1 MVREVLKIYT
11 DNGLG
16 VNNPSFLGLEIT
28 DYSFKPVR
36 MGVSDFQ
43 AELKYGRCLDDDWT
57 GREYV
62 TFRGE
67 RHYIRHTPTSK
78 KDNTDER
85 WTHSLVFVSESAEIL
100 GNVLFYD
107 AVYDH
112 ALTKDKPCSN
122 STKVTFFGDI
132 REFCDRLNCSL
143 KYRGI
148 GDSIL
153 DTKTNLTTL
162 DEPVG
167 DGFCVQVDPY
177 GDYDKEST
185 WEFSFEDKYIW
196 EVITE
201 GFNITEIPFEKR
213 GKRIVFGA
221 VPNVVT
227 HKFEYGHE
235 NELLSITH
243 RNANA
248 KVINRITMLGSSENI
263 PYYYPNETEYG
274 HISVDTT
281 GNATLTADKVTIANM
296 TQFLSLLSPSNR
308 AVLHRRAAT
317 GTGIPLSK
325 IETAFNDNPYSAYN
339 PGTVIEHHFEANREN
354 FIPWNVRVTF
364 TVAQRGPFSLS
375 VLDGRIWY
383 QNTSGGYND
392 DGGSLLQGAK
402 FEGLKKQGD
411 ISFTPQAVKS
421 ESGLDLG
428 ILDTGTYELTFS
440 LRIPNAY
447 EHLKGI
453 NSFCR
458 IDTLVVSTA
467 EAGTDASGFFW
478 KIGDKEYKT
487 GRLGIKVDG
496 GLTDAMIGES
506 IGWAASDRMP
516 FQDHLIPPK
525 FRQTLGAERFYE
537 ALNDTYT
544 DPDTNKKYTFP
555 NPFVEGAPSEHVY
568 RDDKIKPTLKGM
580 KNAANLYMGVI
591 ADIAFDMDDNDSLK
605 PDTED
610 GDKNDSLKYE
620 HSYFYIKLNVFNGT
634 YGFNLFDHASQTDP
648 MTIQMTDGS
657 CNGCK
662 FKIQAVEF
670 EDETG
675 LRSFKNPV
683 QTTGENGTIKAGNYE
698 DKVSGDNFQPW
709 QQDTSAHSIWI
720 CVQKD
725 AETFGQILPSQ
736 RNGFVPKIGD
746 TFNIINI
753 DLPQSYILA
762 AEKRLEEEGI
772 RFMSDNNE
780 EKFTFDINA
789 SRIFFADNPDVLAEL
804 DEYSKLRVIYN
815 GKEYEQYVSG
825 LTINCKDGEPL
836 PEIGISLTDTLAVG
850 QGFVERVAERAS
862 SLIANPYTMG
872 GYVGGAGG
880 GISTALADK
889 RYLNKQKADRSPHKI
904 ASDIGFEVGEFMS
917 GSQGGIFHI
926 DQKTGRSYIEV
937 DEMRVR
943 LKAIFESIQVAMLE
957 SIGGEMGITP
967 GGSTLIS
974 YVEETETAYRCY
986 FKGKDDDKGA
996 ECRFVVGDMVQC
1008 KESNIMDGTASAASN
1023 RYYWRL
1029 VTTVNN
1035 SMSYFELSKT
1045 DRDMTSDDKPRAGD
1059 TVMQLGNKTNNHR
1072 QSAIIMS
1079 TTNAF
1084 APSIILYDGIDDYS
1098 LVNKAVVE
1106 YGVDTSKNPPEPFF
1120 HCYGSFFFGPRNKK
1134 TYLQFDATTGDM
1146 VFNGKFTTNCTVG
1159 DKVLADYIKE
1169 VSPPVEQED
1178 IEDFVNN
1185 IVNPKLEGIQD
1196 QIDGVI
1202 ESFFDFGA
1210 PTLNNYPANEW
1221 TTDEAR
1227 KAHANDTYTDKT
1239 EYVDDVTTPTAGMS
1253 WRWQYTSPTDYGW
1266 VKIADSDAVKALLD
1280 AAKAQDTADH
1290 KRRVF
1295 TAQPTPPYDKGDL
1308 WVNATYPAGNTVKD
1322 AASGKYVNDILRC
1335 NTSRATGS
1343 FAIGDWG
1350 LASNYTDDTA
1360 LNNFIAGYQTTI
1372 ADIKTQVDGKA
1383 ETWYQPTNPAS
1394 AWTDAD
1400 TKAAHKGDLW
1410 YCTADIAGTAYKKG
1424 TTWYWNGTAW
1434 EKQDIPQSVF
1444 DTIDGKSAIFVAKP
1458 TSGYKENDLWFLEAD
1473 YTLSNVAYKTGT
1485 LVVAKNDMGAAWS
1498 ANDWVK
1504 KDRYTDDTLAQEAKD
1519 EIAGYQYLKD
1529 AIVNGASQIIGGLF
1543 LSTHIRLGEWDKTD
1557 PANPVLTK
1565 VWAGMNG
1572 IYGSGRTIAS
1582 WWGGDMV
1589 DRFDANGN
1597 KIDPAPANA
1606 ATSLVR
1612 MDGSFYFAKG
1622 NIGGRPDGSGWLAGD
1637 NITWDATGAI
1647 TFGNGIKI
1655 DLGGGNDTTLGGLN
1669 TKLTSVEKSMATV
1682 LALANK
1688 LSNLFTPFLGSTQ
1701 KNWGDI
1707 STDSDFDNIRI
1718 NAGAWTESFLS
1729 ARGLNSNGGSGSG
1742 GAYYLHELLD
1752 TAISNPTSGQALVYN
1767 GTKWINQAIQTGL
1780 DEAALGAYLTT
1791 NNYAKKSD
1799 IPSLTGY
1806 ATQTWV
1812 QQQGYLTAHQTIRT
1826 LTIQKNGTAVGTFNP
1841 TGSDNATLN
1850 ISDVASASTLSSHT
1864 GNTTVHITA
1873 AERTKWNKVVTD
1885 FAAITG
1891 TDSDNIINKWE
1902 EVVAFLDTYTEADT
1916 LAGLLG
1922 NKADKA
1928 TSITAGTGL
1937 SGGGTLAANRTL
1949 SLAASGVTAGTYFK
1963 TTVDTY
1969 GRVTSGSNP
1978 TTLSGFG
1985 ITDAYTK
1992 TEADGKYVNLTGAQ
2006 TISGVKTF
2014 SSKVILKSTTS
2025 ASMGYADANA
2035 PRLEFHN
2042 VDSTQNLAL
2051 IFTDYDSY
2059 RAPAGLK
2066 IIGNQG
2072 NEWLEAPRFI
2082 KSGGTSTQFLK
2093 ADGSVDGTAYLPK
2106 ATFDELFEK
2115 VNIGTASAPVYAIKA
2130 KFGLYTE
2137 QFLSARGVNPNGG
2150 SGGGSAGSS
2159 YNRLDT
2165 WTGYTSAMDGYVLSA
2180 KLGHELHNRVTT
2192 LEGKD
2197 YVTLDTAQTITG
2209 FKTFTKAIEL
2219 RDTSSDQ
2226 AFGSLPQIL
2235 FHIPGKN
2242 YARFVYATNGQLHL
2256 LIGSATALT
2265 GNHSPLVASNF
2276 VKFGGNSAQVL
2287 MADGST
2293 QPHYKA
2299 ANVTTAT
2306 SDGGMITPLA
2316 MNQWVSANFY
2326 KKSEVDTKDKRLT
2339 TYYASRPASANVNFG
2354 NNTGLYTFLATSS
2367 MTTGKPTVGDAHIL
2381 HMEWDNSLSWAGQLA
2396 VPTQGSMQWRHQT
2409 NTTWQAW
2416 RTLLDTSNYSSI
2428 LDSRYYTEAEA
2439 NARFVTA
2446 LGTSDNYLT
2455 WTKNGATNNI
2465 TVPYARVAS
2474 LLTGTTE
2481 HTGTALGDF
2490 DTAFTRTYQATTNLG
2505 DGISYSAILSV
2516 SAGSVHRYFQI
2527 IGGKGDVDF
2536 LRWRTTN
2543 PEASALGAVHRLLD
2557 EHNYHSI
2564 IDSRYVKKSGDTM
2577 TGGLHLK
2584 MGTGFTN
2591 NFNDG
2596 IRIHSCGSS
2605 NWASVV
2611 LCGTDNTGDTGTSA
2625 NTWGIFSNQG
2635 AFGIGRNGN
2644 GIRSG
2649 TARLWCSASNVWYV
2663 NGSNTLWHAGNDGS
2677 GSGLDAD
2684 LLDGVHLTSLF
2695 RMLGSNPDLNALG
2708 DGNQQNGVFYVNPG
2722 NSTTPFEYGSVLNI
2736 SSQVASW
2743 QFGAASGG
2751 NGVTTNPYYRTRWWS
2766 NNNFAWG
2773 QWERLAFLSSTVANA
2788 NSLGGVAASQ
2798 YARITQPN
2806 NFVHAGNEITM
2817 IPAGYTSNIL
2827 WFNYR
2832 SGSDGN
2838 TCSLT
2843 KYYMGNGTK
2852 GGVASVVA
2860 ASFIRNGGSS
2870 SQVLN
2875 ADGSVTTKHV
2885 LSSVTNLG
2893 WNGTAGQI
2901 ATINTL
2907 AYWNGQYSS
2916 GASNLQYCDRGRFGT
2931 MATATAT
2938 DYLARSGGSMA
2949 NTNVVTNLNA
2959 DLLDGY
2965 HKESFDGY
2973 KYTKIDASSLNNNTW
2988 YPVVFRVP
2996 NATQTRIRVEGC
3008 SAANASWN
3016 SHTDKRMA
3024 LFLDYTVQG
3033 SDWGWISPQRIINFF
3048 QLGAGASGSNC
3059 VAGLGQLLNSSH
3071 EYVMVRGGAVY
3082 NFYTSHWITPT
3093 LCTTTFTYSKQSIA
3107 PTTTSPTAI
3116 TRNNAWISDNVAS
3129 ATKLATA
3136 RTINGTSFDGTANI
3150 TTASWGTARNI
3161 YIADATAA
3169 HAGAAV
3175 SVNGAGNATLKLPAT
3190 ITAALVGNAS
3200 TATTLQ
3206 TTRTIWGQSFNGSG
3220 NVSGNISGCPRI
3232 YNAASSNMYLGN
3244 SDNSGWVLTQDI
3256 CSHSAAGDTY
3266 WSLRS
3271 NGNFHC
3277 KNALVGTTTASYA
3290 LNCASFICDSWVRT
3304 KGATGW
3310 YNETYGGGWFMNDT
3324 TYIKNFNS
3332 KRLQIVGLSD
3342 YYGIWLNG
3350 SGLCCEGYA
3359 GASWNQGHGA
3369 VNVGIENNTA
3379 QTPLLVAYRK
3389 GSAAAH
3395 TGNDRM
3401 FAMELLNTGEQL
3413 NISMRSQTVMQLYPN
3428 RSVFVPGGI
3437 WSDGYISARGQNSS
3451 DIRLK
3456 SCITDFYATDII
3468 RSLSPKAF
3476 KWNAEARRR
3485 FPIFNTDDI
3494 QYGLIAQETLVK
3506 NPWLVD
3512 PDMFHDGFMGV
3523 HYDKLIPVLLKGE
3536 IEIMDDVE
3544 SLKRRVSNLER
3555 ENRELKRKLERIAG

>member
-1 MVREVLKIYT
+1 MVREVLKIFT

-16 VNNPSFLGLEIT
+16 AVDPAFLGLEIT

-132 REFCDRLNCSL
+132 KEFCDRLNCSL

-281 GNATLTADKVTIANM
+281 GNAVLTSDKVTIANM

-308 AVLHRRAAT
+308 AVLHRRSAT

-325 IETAFNDNPYSAYN
+325 VETAFNDGPYSAYN
-339 PGTVIEHHFEANREN
+339 TGTVLEHHFETNREN

-375 VLDGRIWY
+375 ALDGRIWY

-428 ILDTGTYELTFS
+428 ILDAGTYELTFS

-467 EAGTDASGFFW
+467 DAGTDTSGFFW

-544 DPDTNKKYTFP
+544 DPDTNKKYSFP
-555 NPFVEGAPSEHVY
+555 NPFVEGAPSEHVH

-698 DKVSGDNFQPW
+698 DKVSGENFQPW

-789 SRIFFADNPDVLAEL
+789 SRIFFAYNPDVLAEL

-904 ASDIGFEVGEFMS
+904 ASDIGLEIGEFMS

-937 DEMRVR
+937 DEIRVR

-974 YVEETETAYRCY
+974 YIEETETAYRCY

-996 ECRFVVGDMVQC
+996 ECRFVVNDMVQC

-1029 VTTVNN
+1029 VTAVNN

-1120 HCYGSFFFGPRNKK
+1120 HCYGSFYFGPRNKR
-1134 TYLQFDATTGDM
+1134 TYLQFDAATGDM

-1185 IVNPKLEGIQD
+1185 IVNPKLEGIQN

-1202 ESFFDFGA
+1202 ETWFYNGV
-1210 PTLNNYPANEW
+1210 PTLTNYPASDWNTENLKIQHLGDLYYDNN
-1221 TTDEAR
+1221 TGTAYRFSKDTDG
-1227 KAHANDTYTDKT
+1227 TYYWNTITD
-1239 EYVDDVTTPTAGMS
+1239 
-1253 WRWQYTSPTDYGW
+1253 
-1266 VKIADSDAVKALLD
+1266 DAITKALAA
-1280 AAKAQDTADH
+1280 AAKAQDTADG

-1295 TAQPTPPYDKGDL
+1295 TSQPVPPYDKGDL

-1350 LASNYTDDTA
+1350 LASNYTDDT
-1360 LNNFIAGYQTTI
+1360 
-1372 ADIKTQVDGKA
+1372 
-1383 ETWYQPTNPAS
+1383 
-1394 AWTDAD
+1394 
-1400 TKAAHKGDLW
+1400 
-1410 YCTADIAGTAYKKG
+1410 
-1424 TTWYWNGTAW
+1424 
-1434 EKQDIPQSVF
+1434 
-1444 DTIDGKSAIFVAKP
+1444 
-1458 TSGYKENDLWFLEAD
+1458 
-1473 YTLSNVAYKTGT
+1473 
-1485 LVVAKNDMGAAWS
+1485 
-1498 ANDWVK
+1498 
-1504 KDRYTDDTLAQEAKD
+1504 LAQEAKD
-1519 EIAGYQYLKD
+1519 EIAGYQYLKE
-1529 AIVNGASQIIGGLF
+1529 AIVNGAAQFIGGLG
-1543 LSTHIRLGEWDKTD
+1543 LISHIRLGEWDKTD
-1557 PANPVLTK
+1557 PANPVMSK

-1589 DRFDANGN
+1589 DRFDANGD

-1612 MDGSFYFAKG
+1612 MDGTGYFVDGLFRIKKTG
-1622 NIGGRPDGSGWLAGD
+1622 LEIGDTVNGYGISMGMDGRLTLGNGIEINIGGEAKG
-1637 NITWDATGAI
+1637 
-1647 TFGNGIKI
+1647 
-1655 DLGGGNDTTLGGLN
+1655 LGESIESVAN
-1669 TKLTSVEKSMATV
+1669 LTNS
-1682 LALANK
+1682 
-1688 LSNLFTPFLGSTQ
+1688 LSNLFTPYNGNTPLSWEQVRNGSAY
-1701 KNWGDI
+1701 
-1707 STDSDFDNIRI
+1707 DNVKV
-1718 NAGAWTESFLS
+1718 NAGLWTESFLS
-1729 ARGLNSNGGSGSG
+1729 ARGINPNGGSGG
-1742 GAYYLHELLD
+1742 GGVFYLHELLD
-1752 TAISNPTSGQALVYN
+1752 TAISNPVSGQALVYN

-1791 NNYAKKSD
+1791 NNYAKKTD

-1806 ATQTWV
+1806 ATETWV

-1841 TGSDNATLN
+1841 TGSVNATLN
-1850 ISDVASASTLSSHT
+1850 ITDVASAATLSSHT
-1864 GNTTVHITA
+1864 GDTTVHITA

-1891 TDSDNIINKWE
+1891 TDSDTIINKWE

-1922 NKADKA
+1922 NKVDKVAGKGLSANDFTDALLTKLNGIEAGANKYIHPTGGANTTIAAANGKVLSAITVNSLGHVTAVSAKTLVEADIPALAISK
-1928 TSITAGTGL
+1928 ITGL
-1937 SGGGTLAANRTL
+1937 Q
-1949 SLAASGVTAGTYFK
+1949 TAL
-1963 TTVDTY
+1963 D
-1969 GRVTSGSNP
+1969 
-1978 TTLSGFG
+1978 
-1985 ITDAYTK
+1985 
-1992 TEADGKYVNLTGAQ
+1992 
-2006 TISGVKTF
+2006 
-2014 SSKVILKSTTS
+2014 SKLNKSVF
-2025 ASMGYADANA
+2025 
-2035 PRLEFHN
+2035 E
-2042 VDSTQNLAL
+2042 
-2051 IFTDYDSY
+2051 
-2059 RAPAGLK
+2059 
-2066 IIGNQG
+2066 
-2072 NEWLEAPRFI
+2072 
-2082 KSGGTSTQFLK
+2082 
-2093 ADGSVDGTAYLPK
+2093 
-2106 ATFDELFEK
+2106 ELFEK

-2150 SGGGSAGSS
+2150 GSAGATSLS
-2159 YNRLDT
+2159 GLSDVILTNPASGQALVYNGTSWVNQAIQTGLDT
-2165 WTGYTSAMDGYVLSA
+2165 TQLANYLTTNNYA
-2180 KLGHELHNRVTT
+2180 KKSDIPTN
-2192 LEGKD
+2192 
-2197 YVTLDTAQTITG
+2197 YVTIDTAQTVTG
-2209 FKTFTKAIEL
+2209 SKAFTKAIEL
-2219 RDTSSDQ
+2219 QDTSTDQ
-2226 AFGSLPQIL
+2226 AFTSLPQIL

-2242 YARFVYATNGQLHL
+2242 YARFVYAVNGQLHL
-2256 LIGSATALT
+2256 LTGSASALT
-2265 GNHSPLVASNF
+2265 GIHTPFVASNF
-2276 VKFGGNSAQVL
+2276 VKFGGTSSQVL
-2287 MADGST
+2287 MADGSV

-2299 ANVTTAT
+2299 ADLTTAT
-2306 SDGGMITPLA
+2306 ANGGMITPLA

-2326 KKSEVDTKDKRLT
+2326 KKSEVDAKDKRLT

-2354 NNTGLYTFLATSS
+2354 NNAGLYTFLATSS
-2367 MTTGKPTVGDAHIL
+2367 MTTGKPANDAHIL
-2381 HMEWDNSLSWAGQLA
+2381 HMEWDNSLSWAAQIA
-2396 VPTQGSMQWRHQT
+2396 VPTTGDMQWRCQSG
-2409 NTTWQAW
+2409 TTWQAW
-2416 RTLLDTSNYSSI
+2416 RTLLDTSNFNSLIGSG
-2428 LDSRYYTEAEA
+2428 L
-2439 NARFVTA
+2439 TA
-2446 LGTSDNYLT
+2446 
-2455 WTKNGATNNI
+2455 
-2465 TVPYARVAS
+2465 
-2474 LLTGTTE
+2474 
-2481 HTGTALGDF
+2481 
-2490 DTAFTRTYQATTNLG
+2490 
-2505 DGISYSAILSV
+2505 
-2516 SAGSVHRYFQI
+2516 
-2527 IGGKGDVDF
+2527 
-2536 LRWRTTN
+2536 
-2543 PEASALGAVHRLLD
+2543 
-2557 EHNYHSI
+2557 
-2564 IDSRYVKKSGDTM
+2564 YVKKAGDTM
-2577 TGGLHLK
+2577 TGALNINANNNGFNLNSTTANSWVYYRIN
-2584 MGTGFTN
+2584 GTNKASTGYY
-2591 NFNDG
+2591 DG
-2596 IRIHSCGSS
+2596 IAFVANEKTYARIGVNDSGIPQYWSSTNASTAQTIWHS
-2605 NWASVV
+2605 
-2611 LCGTDNTGDTGTSA
+2611 
-2625 NTWGIFSNQG
+2625 
-2635 AFGIGRNGN
+2635 
-2644 GIRSG
+2644 
-2649 TARLWCSASNVWYV
+2649 
-2663 NGSNTLWHAGNDGS
+2663 GNDGS

-2684 LLDGVHLTSLF
+2684 LLDGWHLCK
-2695 RMLGSNPDLNALG
+2695 G
-2708 DGNQQNGVFYVNPG
+2708 
-2722 NSTTPFEYGSVLNI
+2722 
-2736 SSQVASW
+2736 
-2743 QFGAASGG
+2743 
-2751 NGVTTNPYYRTRWWS
+2751 
-2766 NNNFAWG
+2766 
-2773 QWERLAFLSSTVANA
+2773 SSTGKPWGMVV
-2788 NSLGGVAASQ
+2788 GIGTDGV
-2798 YARITQPN
+2798 IE
-2806 NFVHAGNEITM
+2806 AGRYMDWHYDNT
-2817 IPAGYTSNIL
+2817 T
-2827 WFNYR
+2827 
-2832 SGSDGN
+2832 GSDYSCRLQVQGN
-2838 TCSLT
+2838 YS
-2843 KYYMGNGTK
+2843 N
-2852 GGVASVVA
+2852 VV
-2860 ASFIRNGGSS
+2860 NLPTGS
-2870 SQVLN
+2870 
-2875 ADGSVTTKHV
+2875 G
-2885 LSSVTNLG
+2885 
-2893 WNGTAGQI
+2893 
-2901 ATINTL
+2901 TL
-2907 AYWNGQYSS
+2907 A
-2916 GASNLQYCDRGRFGT
+2916 R
-2931 MATATAT
+2931 
-2938 DYLARSGGSMA
+2938 
-2949 NTNVVTNLNA
+2949 
-2959 DLLDGY
+2959 
-2965 HKESFDGY
+2965 
-2973 KYTKIDASSLNNNTW
+2973 
-2988 YPVVFRVP
+2988 
-2996 NATQTRIRVEGC
+2996 
-3008 SAANASWN
+3008 
-3016 SHTDKRMA
+3016 
-3024 LFLDYTVQG
+3024 TV
-3033 SDWGWISPQRIINFF
+3033 
-3048 QLGAGASGSNC
+3048 
-3059 VAGLGQLLNSSH
+3059 
-3071 EYVMVRGGAVY
+3071 
-3082 NFYTSHWITPT
+3082 
-3093 LCTTTFTYSKQSIA
+3093 
-3107 PTTTSPTAI
+3107 
-3116 TRNNAWISDNVAS
+3116 DNVAS
-3129 ATKLATA
+3129 ATQLQTA
-3136 RTINGTSFDGTANI
+3136 RT
-3150 TTASWGTARNI
+3150 
-3161 YIADATAA
+3161 
-3169 HAGAAV
+3169 
-3175 SVNGAGNATLKLPAT
+3175 L
-3190 ITAALVGNAS
+3190 
-3200 TATTLQ
+3200 
-3206 TTRTIWGQSFNGSG
+3206 WGQSFNGTG
-3220 NVSGNISGCPRI
+3220 NVSGNMTGVGSIDFNAGSARI
-3232 YNAASSNMYLGN
+3232 AVANSRLSAYTQSSQALGFNAGSLLVSNAWADD
-3244 SDNSGWVLTQDI
+3244 SKVPT
-3256 CSHSAAGDTY
+3256 
-3266 WSLRS
+3266 
-3271 NGNFHC
+3271 NGAYI
-3277 KNALVGTTTASYA
+3277 KGVTKIGTDTASYA

-3304 KGATGW
+3304 VGATGW
-3310 YNETYGGGWFMNDT
+3310 YNESYGGGWYMSDSTWIRSYGSKSIYVNTGQIRCDG
-3324 TYIKNFNS
+3324 YFN
-3332 KRLQIVGLSD
+3332 R
-3342 YYGIWLNG
+3342 
-3350 SGLCCEGYA
+3350 EGYA
-3359 GASWNQGHGA
+3359 GTSWNNGSGA
-3369 VNVGIENNTA
+3369 YSVAITDNTS
-3379 QTPLLVAYRK
+3379 QTPLMVAYRA
-3389 GSAAAH
+3389 GAGAAA
-3395 TGNDRM
+3395 TGTNRM
-3401 FAMELLNTGEQL
+3401 FAIELLNTGEQL
-3413 NISMRSQTVMQLYPN
+3413 NICMRGQTVMQLYPN
-3428 RSVFVPGGI
+3428 RSLFVPGGI
-3437 WSDGYISARGQNSS
+3437 WSDGYVSARGQNSS

-3485 FPIFNTDDI
+3485 FPIFNTDDV
-3494 QYGLIAQETLVK
+3494 QYGLIAQETLAK

-3544 SLKRRVSNLER
+3544 SLKRRVDNLER